1 MKLKKLKG
9 IKMTEFSYSPL
20 YKMFDFKNI
29 KLEKISDK
37 SGSVLKI
44 DNKNYFKPDYDALK
58 TISQKSF
65 SEINYFFSKSHLKAL
80 SEILKDKESSEND
93 RFVAKKLIENA
104 VISSSKIFPLC
115 QDTGTATIAGE
126 KGNFVLTDFDEKKAL
141 SEGIYNTYKNE
152 NLRYSQLVPVTCFD
166 EFNSNTNLPAQID
179 IYSGQGN
186 ELKFLFAAKGG
197 GSSNK
202 TFFFTENKSVLNP
215 ENLYSFLDFHIKK
228 IGTAACPPYNI
239 GIVIGGTSPEAN
251 LKALKLLTTGTLD
264 HIGYF
269 KSNDFYALR
278 DMEIEKMVSDIS
290 INTKLGAQYGGK
302 YFALSSKV
310 LRLPRHGASVFIGIG
325 VSCYAHRNQLGLINE
340 NGIYL
345 EEKEKDPAKY
355 LPQEKIN
362 FKNPVEINL
371 SQPMNKIREELSKLK
386 VSSPVL
392 LNGTI
397 IVARDIAHSKIME
410 ILKTEKK
417 LPDYMKNHPV
427 YYAGPAKVPQ
437 GFSSGSFGPTTSARM
452 DSYVEKFQE
461 NQGSLIMIGKGNRS
475 SVVRDSCKKF
485 KGFYL
490 GAIGGAAALVGKE
503 CIKSVKVLDF
513 EELGMEAVFKIEV
526 KNFPAFLITDDKGND
541 FFESI

>member
-1 MKLKKLKG
+1 
-9 IKMTEFSYSPL
+9 
-20 YKMFDFKNI
+20 
-29 KLEKISDK
+29 
-37 SGSVLKI
+37 
-44 DNKNYFKPDYDALK
+44 
-58 TISQKSF
+58 
-65 SEINYFFSKSHLKAL
+65 
-80 SEILKDKESSEND
+80 
-93 RFVAKKLIENA
+93 
-104 VISSSKIFPLC
+104 
-115 QDTGTATIAGE
+115 
-126 KGNFVLTDFDEKKAL
+126 
-141 SEGIYNTYKNE
+141 
-152 NLRYSQLVPVTCFD
+152 
-166 EFNSNTNLPAQID
+166 
-179 IYSGQGN
+179 
-186 ELKFLFAAKGG
+186 
-197 GSSNK
+197 
-202 TFFFTENKSVLNP
+202 
-215 ENLYSFLDFHIKK
+215 
-228 IGTAACPPYNI
+228 
-239 GIVIGGTSPEAN
+239 
-251 LKALKLLTTGTLD
+251 
-264 HIGYF
+264 
-269 KSNDFYALR
+269 
-278 DMEIEKMVSDIS
+278 
-290 INTKLGAQYGGK
+290 
-302 YFALSSKV
+302 
-310 LRLPRHGASVFIGIG
+310 
-325 VSCYAHRNQLGLINE
+325 
-340 NGIYL
+340 
-345 EEKEKDPAKY
+345 
-355 LPQEKIN
+355 
-362 FKNPVEINL
+362 
-371 SQPMNKIREELSKLK
+371 MNKIREELSKLK